1 MSKDILLTGFKP
13 FGVHEVNSS
22 WQAAKI
28 VGGRYPDRIH
38 IAELSVEHVPAYEE
52 MTALLKELRP
62 RICLATGLAAGETIR
77 IEREARKHEALAH
90 IEGPA
95 LHRGIWDFED
105 METRLKAVDPRVV
118 TSTNCGQYICET
130 AYWTLMNFRE
140 QEGFPEAAT
149 FLHLPPLSED
159 CSADHLADAVVTV
172 LEPHLLQP

>member
-1 MSKDILLTGFKP
+1 MSKDILLTGFRP
-13 FGVHEVNSS
+13 FGIHEVNSS

-28 VGGRYPDRIH
+28 VGGRFPDRIH

-105 METRLKAVDPRVV
+105 MEMRLKAVDPRVV
-118 TSTNCGQYICET
+118 TSTSCGQYICET
-130 AYWTLMNFRE
+130 VYWTLMNFWE
-140 QEGFPEAAT
+140 QEGAPEMAT
-149 FLHLPPLSED
+149 FLHLPPISDEFP
-159 CSADHLADAVVTV
+159 ADHLADAVAST
-172 LEPHLLQP
+172 LQAFLT